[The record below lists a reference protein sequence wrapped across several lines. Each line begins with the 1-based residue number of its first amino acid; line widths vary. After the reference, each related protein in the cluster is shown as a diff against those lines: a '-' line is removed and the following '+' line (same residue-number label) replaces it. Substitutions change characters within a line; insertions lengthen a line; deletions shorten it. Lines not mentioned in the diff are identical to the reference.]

1 MSSTL
6 ADINTYFSY
15 KLFVNK
21 LWFRTDV
28 CSIQYSTIVNQTC
41 SEISSANDPM
51 MCMCVCVCVCVWML
65 VYVGVCVDA

>member
-6 ADINTYFSY
+6 ADINSSFSY
-15 KLFVNK
+15 KFFVNK
-21 LWFRTDV
+21 LWFWTDV

-51 MCMCVCVCVCVWML
+51 MCMCVWML